1 MKNYNN
7 FLNFYER
14 VGNILK
20 EISDPVG
27 SNEMYEINI
36 QKVQE
41 FEDLLMEAKRQQKQ
55 HPCIEAAKRNLRFL
69 KRVKRLYQKGVKR
82 YKLKSSPHS
91 YYSYHISGTLE
102 NIANNLPVTTL
113 KKCRQI
119 QSEKYCIEKDRLG
132 EKNQV
137 FAVDS
142 FYKWI
147 YWFVEEFEEDSE
159 TASLKEVFFTI
170 KLRNHLEFWCT
181 LLIFVLVY
189 YCTGYV
195 ILAMIGLYVSNTLLR
210 VILYGIA
217 LVVLLAIGLI
227 VGGLI
232 YIKQVEK

>member
-1 MKNYNN
+1 MKNYYN

-41 FEDLLMEAKRQQKQ
+41 FEELLIEGKRQQKQ

-82 YKLKSSPHS
+82 YKLKSSQH
-91 YYSYHISGTLE
+91 SYHISGTLE
-102 NIANNLPVTTL
+102 NIANNLPVGTL
-113 KKCRQI
+113 KKCRKT
-119 QSEKYCIEKDRLG
+119 QSLFKEYCIEKDQL
-132 EKNQV
+132 
-137 FAVDS
+137 FALDT

-147 YWFVEEFEEDSE
+147 YWLVEEFEEDSE
-159 TASLKEVFFTI
+159 TASLKEVFFMITL
-170 KLRNHLEFWCT
+170 KEHLKFWFT
-181 LLIFVLVY
+181 LALFAIVY
-189 YCTGYV
+189 YFVGHF
-195 ILAMIGLYVSNTLLR
+195 ILGMIGLYVSNTLLR

-232 YIKQVEK
+232 YIKEIEK